1 MTNIGVKILG
11 LGMHVPET
19 GVTNEDL
26 ANFLETSDEWI
37 TTRPWIKERRVI
49 KKGEDS
55 VTLGIEAAKKAIENA
70 KIDVN
75 EIDAIICATS
85 CPKHLYPS
93 TACEIQKALN
103 IKNAFGYDITAA
115 CTGFIYALDIAQAY
129 IQSGKYKNILIV
141 ATDANTRFTD
151 WKDRSV
157 CVLFGDGAGAM
168 VLGKSSDESNDILG
182 VNVKSDGNI
191 GHYITLPL
199 NGEECPI
206 VEHDEKTPQHITM
219 LGKDVYKF
227 VVSTIPQFIV
237 DTIEDNGLKADDID
251 YLVPHQANIRIIEAM
266 QSRLNYDDNKVIV
279 NIQHYGNTSAA
290 SVPIALYEGIKEG
303 KIKTPSKLILCAFGA
318 GMTWGAAIINLDKG
332 VC

>member
-1 MTNIGVKILG
+1 MTNMGVKILG

-19 GVTNEDL
+19 VVTNDDL
-26 ANFLETSDEWI
+26 ATFLDTSDEWI
-37 TTRPWIKERRVI
+37 TTRTGIKERHVI

-55 VTLGIEAAKKAIENA
+55 VTLGVEAAQKAIENA

-75 EIDAIICATS
+75 QIDAIICATS

-103 IKNAFGYDITAA
+103 LKNAFAFDITAA

-168 VLGKSSDESNDILG
+168 VLSQANDGSNDILG
-182 VNVKSDGNI
+182 VKVKSDGNL

-199 NGEECPI
+199 NGEGCPT
-206 VEHDEKTPQHITM
+206 VEHDENTPQHISM

-237 DTIEDNGLKADDID
+237 DTIENNDLKAEDID
-251 YLVPHQANIRIIEAM
+251 YLVPHQANVRIIEAM
-266 QSRLNYDDNKVIV
+266 QSRLNYEDNKVII

>member
-19 GVTNEDL
+19 VVTNDDL
-26 ANFLETSDEWI
+26 ATFLDTSDEWI
-37 TTRPWIKERRVI
+37 TTRTGIKERRVI

-55 VTLGIEAAKKAIENA
+55 VTLGVEAARKAIENA

-75 EIDAIICATS
+75 QIDAIICATS

-103 IKNAFGYDITAA
+103 LKNAFAFDITAA

-168 VLGKSSDESNDILG
+168 VLSQSNDGSNDILG
-182 VNVKSDGNI
+182 VKVKSDGNL

-199 NGEECPI
+199 NGEECPV
-206 VEHDEKTPQHITM
+206 VEHAEKTPQHISM

-251 YLVPHQANIRIIEAM
+251 YLVPHQANVRIIEAM
-266 QSRLNYDDNKVIV
+266 QTRLSYEDNKVII

-303 KIKTPSKLILCAFGA
+303 KIKIPSKLILCAFGA
-318 GMTWGAAIINLDKG
+318 GMTWGAAIINIDKG

>member
-19 GVTNEDL
+19 VVTNDDL
-26 ANFLETSDEWI
+26 ATFLDTSDEWI
-37 TTRPWIKERRVI
+37 TTRTGIKERRVI

-55 VTLGIEAAKKAIENA
+55 VTLGVEAARKAIENA

-75 EIDAIICATS
+75 QIDAIICATS

-103 IKNAFGYDITAA
+103 LKNAFAFDITAA

-168 VLGKSSDESNDILG
+168 VLSQSNDGSNDILG
-182 VNVKSDGNI
+182 VKVKSDGNL

-199 NGEECPI
+199 NGEECPV
-206 VEHDEKTPQHITM
+206 VEHAEKTPQHISM

-251 YLVPHQANIRIIEAM
+251 YLVPHQANVRIIEAM
-266 QSRLNYDDNKVIV
+266 QTRLSYEDNKVII